1 MYDLPNGGVII
12 DTPGM
17 REFAIADI
25 SKQELSHYFPE
36 MRTLVSS
43 CQFNNCL
50 HINEPGCAVKDA
62 VLNGVIHEDRYISY
76 YNILETIQEKE
87 W

>member
-1 MYDLPNGGVII
+1 
-12 DTPGM
+12 
-17 REFAIADI
+17 
-25 SKQELSHYFPE
+25 
-36 MRTLVSS
+36 LVSS

-76 YNILETIQEKE
+76 YNILESIQEKE